1 MKLDNGNKVIDAIW
15 FNSISNQTI
24 GAVIV
29 KIKQG
34 GIKCYL
40 GTAEGKKREDD
51 IKRIVNKGA
60 KVYPETVLRLS
71 KHFMENGCYDSI
83 KN

>member
-1 MKLDNGNKVIDAIW
+1 MELDNGNKVIDAIW
-15 FNSISNQTI
+15 FSGISNKTM
-24 GAVIV
+24 GAIIV

-34 GIKCYL
+34 GVKGYI
-40 GTAEGKKREDD
+40 GTCRGKNREDD
-51 IKRIVNKGA
+51 IKTIINNGA
-60 KVYPETVLRLS
+60 KIYPHTILRLS